1 MKQHKSQHVFAYA
14 EAMLNRTVTT
24 FRDLSVADV
33 FPAITE
39 FNNMADHA
47 PSDDDSFTAT
57 SDDDIPKV
65 FKNRPSKIKQVEQ
78 HYKFKV
84 QGILKSRSTNKDNA
98 TEDCCPTCYQG
109 NYRQHMSCLPP
120 DCLRCHI
127 FVCNRCGI
135 LDNLNS
141 SEANGFYC
149 IDCYKPSLI
158 RID

>member
-1 MKQHKSQHVFAYA
+1 MANLQTCSRCKSETDVSFFG
-14 EAMLNRTVTT
+14 LNRKKQPYKTCDNCRSNSMKT
-24 FRDLSVADV
+24 
-33 FPAITE
+33 
-39 FNNMADHA
+39 
-47 PSDDDSFTAT
+47 
-57 SDDDIPKV
+57 
-65 FKNRPSKIKQVEQ
+65 SKIKQVEQ
-78 HYKFKV
+78 HYKFKI
-84 QGILKSRSTNKDNA
+84 QGISKIRESNKDNA
-98 TEDCCPTCYQG
+98 TDDCCPTCYQG